1 MSAARVG
8 RWDLLDHDDDPV
20 PAEASGLDAL
30 IKHYTDITTMM
41 TTQAALLKK
50 IGDGDET
57 LLKGQSADAMRKRAG
72 ESHEHL
78 GKAADRYDDVRAAL
92 SEYQP
97 ALETAR
103 SETGTALKDAEA
115 AADKQRGAEGM
126 PDPVNADRPDDAPPL
141 TDTEEQDSRN
151 RSNAIAGAK
160 ADLDAAKAK
169 CAAALE
175 TLQAAADRA
184 ATKIKENWGDD
195 GLGHSGWEAFI
206 HKILKII
213 VEVLGWIGMALAII
227 AMLVPGLQFIAMAA
241 LVVAVTALVGSLIL
255 AITGES
261 SWVNV
266 IFGVLAV
273 LTLGAGAIAMK
284 LATAGKGL
292 LDLVKNFTKIMPG
305 LMASLRGLPGITKA
319 LGNINIA
326 KFLQNFKPQ
335 LLLGAGPGGLP
346 AITTKIG
353 SSSWGAFFGKL
364 FKPGSWFSPESLKI
378 LRNPIAN
385 WKFTD
390 MVGLPD
396 LSVLKNLSIF
406 GRLGIPGASA
416 ISWTVWVAG
425 PLNFF
430 WGFASAA
437 IPLIMAPSDIF
448 SDTDTR
454 GEWAWAEW
462 DYLHNFTDPV

>member
-8 RWDLLDHDDDPV
+8 RWDLLDHEDDPV
-20 PAEASGLDAL
+20 PAEPSGLDAV
-30 IKHYTDITTMM
+30 IKHYTEIADMM

-78 GKAADRYDDVRAAL
+78 GKAAERYEDVKTAL
-92 SEYQP
+92 VEYKP

-103 SETGTALKDAEA
+103 SETGKALTAAET
-115 AADKQRGAEGM
+115 AADAQRAGEGM
-126 PDPVNADRPDDAPPL
+126 PDPVNADRPDDAPDL
-141 TDTEEQDSRN
+141 TESERQDSRDREN
-151 RSNAIAGAK
+151 KINGAK
-160 ADLDAAKAK
+160 ADLEAAKSK
-169 CAAALE
+169 CQAALE
-175 TLQAAADRA
+175 ALQTAADRA

-206 HKILKII
+206 HKVLKII
-213 VEVLGWIGMALAII
+213 VEVLGWIGMVLAIV
-227 AMLVPGLQFIAMAA
+227 AMIIPGLQFVAWAA
-241 LVVAVTALVGSLIL
+241 LAVAVVALIGSTIL
-255 AITGES
+255 AVTGES

-273 LTLGAGAIAMK
+273 LTLGVGAVAMK

-292 LDLVKNFTKIMPG
+292 MDLMKNFMKFVPNISAG
-305 LMASLRGLPGITKA
+305 IRGLPGITKA
-319 LGNINIA
+319 LSNLNISSISRL
-326 KFLQNFKPQ
+326 LQNIKPN
-335 LLLGAGPGGLP
+335 LLLGAGPNGLP

-353 SSSWGAFFGKL
+353 SSSWGSFFGNIFKPSTWTNPFKNWKL
-364 FKPGSWFSPESLKI
+364 FDVI
-378 LRNPIAN
+378 
-385 WKFTD
+385 
-390 MVGLPD
+390 GLPPLD
-396 LSVLKNLSIF
+396 VLKNLSIF

-416 ISWTVWVAG
+416 IGPFVWTAG

-448 SDTDTR
+448 ADTDTR
-454 GEWAWAEW
+454 GDWAWAEW

>member
-20 PAEASGLDAL
+20 AAEASGLDAV
-30 IKHYTDITTMM
+30 IKHYTEIAEMM

-78 GKAADRYDDVRAAL
+78 GKAAARYDDVKVAL
-92 SEYQP
+92 VEYQP

-103 SETGTALKDAEA
+103 SETGKALVDAET
-115 AADKQRGAEGM
+115 AADRQAGAEAM
-126 PDPVNADRPDDAPPL
+126 PDPVNADRPDDAKPL
-141 TDTEEQDSRN
+141 TESEKQDSQN
-151 RSNAIAGAK
+151 RTGKIDGAK
-160 ADLDAAKAK
+160 ADLDAARAK
-169 CAAALE
+169 CQAALD

-213 VEVLGWIGMALAII
+213 VEVLGWIGMALAIL
-227 AMLVPGLQFIAMAA
+227 AMLIPGLQFIAIAA
-241 LVVAVTALVGSLIL
+241 LVVAVAALVGSFIL

-266 IFGVLAV
+266 IFGVLGV
-273 LTLGAGAIAMK
+273 LTLGAGALAMK
-284 LATAGKGL
+284 LAQAGKGL
-292 LDLVKNFTKIMPG
+292 MDLAPNFMKFVPAFRASLKGLPNLAGALSKFNFTKF
-305 LMASLRGLPGITKA
+305 LPTMK
-319 LGNINIA
+319 
-326 KFLQNFKPQ
+326 
-335 LLLGAGPGGLP
+335 LP
-346 AITTKIG
+346 AITLGNGGRVVNPVT
-353 SSSWGAFFGKL
+353 SSSWSSFFQKV
-364 FKPGSWFSPESLKI
+364 FTPGSWSAAFRS
-378 LRNPIAN
+378 

-390 MVGLPD
+390 VVGLPD
-396 LSVLKNLSIF
+396 MSVLKNLSIF
-406 GRLGIPGASA
+406 GRLGLPGGAA
-416 ISWTVWVAG
+416 MKWTVWVAG

-437 IPLIMAPSDIF
+437 IPMIMAPSDIF
-448 SDTDTR
+448 ADSDSR
-454 GEWAWAEW
+454 GDWAWAEW